1 MNWNISFI
9 RKVIYIAAIA
19 LLLIPLSW
27 LSQPAT
33 KTSSKSDPDGMPATQ
48 TSSQSA
54 PGGKLAQLR
63 TQYNLS
69 QAELGEIDP
78 ASETMKLCTLGM
90 RGVAANILWSKA
102 NEYKKTEDW
111 NNLSATLNQI
121 TKLQPN
127 FISVWEFQAHNLS
140 YNVSVEF
147 DDYRHRYHWVKKGIE
162 FLITGTL
169 YNRNEPRLYHTLGWF
184 FGQKIGRADEQKQ
197 FRRMFRS
204 DTDFQNY
211 LANYVNVDDAKGA
224 NGYCD
229 NWLMGRLWYLI
240 AQTIVDTKAAP
251 IRGTAPLIFHSH
263 PAMSLINYAMAIE
276 DDGILGEVAKVAWQ
290 DAGREWQKFGLRQI
304 PSSYGHTIA
313 LGAKDTYEQQAA
325 DLLQRLDA
333 LAPGVRERLAEEKRA
348 SLTEPE
354 RAAMNAPAGDW
365 TDAQADLFGRAQQK
379 MHITHQEV
387 AERAPAP
394 VRKEALIVAAE
405 LQQAELMADRIR
417 HYRATVNYD
426 YWQTRCEAEAS
437 ETAISAREHLYEAGQ
452 LYEQAI
458 LESYTTKVKEIQP
471 DGTEV
476 ERDVRRDGARELYEK
491 AWDEWGKVFDKY
503 PVLLQ
508 DIPSPELITAIRRYR
523 TLLEKIDVPFPEPFK
538 LQPLLDAY
546 NVRNPE
552 PE

>member
-1 MNWNISFI
+1 
-9 RKVIYIAAIA
+9 
-19 LLLIPLSW
+19 
-27 LSQPAT
+27 
-33 KTSSKSDPDGMPATQ
+33 
-48 TSSQSA
+48 
-54 PGGKLAQLR
+54 
-63 TQYNLS
+63 
-69 QAELGEIDP
+69 
-78 ASETMKLCTLGM
+78 
-90 RGVAANILWSKA
+90 
-102 NEYKKTEDW
+102 
-111 NNLSATLNQI
+111 
-121 TKLQPN
+121 
-127 FISVWEFQAHNLS
+127 
-140 YNVSVEF
+140 
-147 DDYRHRYHWVKKGIE
+147 
-162 FLITGTL
+162 
-169 YNRNEPRLYHTLGWF
+169 
-184 FGQKIGRADEQKQ
+184 
-197 FRRMFRS
+197 
-204 DTDFQNY
+204 
-211 LANYVNVDDAKGA
+211 
-224 NGYCD
+224 
-229 NWLMGRLWYLI
+229 
-240 AQTIVDTKAAP
+240 
-251 IRGTAPLIFHSH
+251 
-263 PAMSLINYAMAIE
+263 
-276 DDGILGEVAKVAWQ
+276 VAWQ
-290 DAGREWQKFGLRQI
+290 EAGREWQKFGLRQI

-325 DLLQRLDA
+325 DLLQGLDA

-354 RAAMNAPAGDW
+354 RAALNAPAGDW

-405 LQQAELMADRIR
+405 LQQAELMTDRIR